1 MLEQFLPKKHLQRIE
16 KVTSWQEAMK
26 LCATPLLSEKIIEP
40 RYLDNIFRL
49 YEELGA
55 YFVIAPQIAM
65 PHARPEDGAIET
77 GLSLL
82 VVSSGVNFGSDEND
96 PVHLIV
102 MLAAKDSTAHLSVLS
117 ELAELLG
124 DDDKVKQIINAKTI
138 DEIFSLIQ

>member
-1 MLEQFLPKKHLQRIE
+1 M
-16 KVTSWQEAMK
+16 TSWQEAVK
-26 LCATPLLSEKIIEP
+26 LCAIPLLSENIIEP

-49 YEELGA
+49 YKELGA

-102 MLAAKDSTAHLSVLS
+102 MLAAKDNTAHLSVLS

>member
-16 KVTSWQEAMK
+16 KVTSWQEAVN

-49 YEELGA
+49 YKELGA

-102 MLAAKDSTAHLSVLS
+102 MLAAKDNTAHLSVLS